1 MALEKEDEEPA
12 GDPDPNLNPDP
23 DAGKETGDPAP
34 GGKPGE
40 GEGEE
45 KDERGV
51 PFKNVVAEAER
62 KRKKAE
68 DDLIEERARREQA
81 ERQAATLAAAIP
93 AQPPKKEESL
103 SELRYSDPDEYDRR
117 IVEQAKEGARQTTR
131 WEMSQ
136 QATYKKV
143 FDDFPELKDTASD
156 FAREVAVEYDNRKRY
171 HGLKP
176 EQHDAVL
183 LSDAANKVEIER
195 SKAAKRKA
203 GAAQPLAPTME
214 GGRGGGGGGGRSTPK
229 KGELTPE
236 RRKVADALGFT
247 EDEAKDAY
255 THYLPED
262 ANV

>member
-1 MALEKEDEEPA
+1 MALEKEEEEPT

-34 GGKPGE
+34 GDKPGE

-51 PFKNVVAEAER
+51 PLKNVVAEAER

-68 DDLIEERARREQA
+68 DDLAEERRLRQDADRRA
-81 ERQAATLAAAIP
+81 DAFAAALPP
-93 AQPPKKEESL
+93 APAAKEEDLGELML
-103 SELRYSDPDEYDRR
+103 SNPEEYKRR
-117 IVEQAKEGARQTTR
+117 LLAQASESARQTTR

-143 FDDFPELKDTASD
+143 FEDFPELKDTASD

-171 HGLKP
+171 HGLKS

-183 LSDAANKVEIER
+183 LADAANKVEIER
-195 SKAAKRKA
+195 SKAAKRKL
-203 GAAQPLAPTME
+203 GAAQLLAPTME
-214 GGRGGGGGGGRSTPK
+214 GSRGGGGGGGRSTPK

-236 RRKVADALGFT
+236 RRKVAEALGFT